1 MEKLRGLIH
10 EVAGQV
16 TDSEL
21 AVILTKFRIKKI
33 KKDQHLLRQ
42 GQVCREL
49 CFVKSGCF
57 KVIYPHANR
66 EINVWFAFEEMPITE
81 MQSFITQSPSQY
93 TIRALENAEVFA
105 IEYNDLQKLY
115 EEFSSFRFFGMR
127 IVERILAK
135 SIQRMTS
142 FQFETAEARYEK
154 LFANPNYLNRVPLK
168 DLASFL
174 GVTPNSLSRIRNS
187 AGK

>member
-1 MEKLRGLIH
+1 MEKLRALIH

-21 AVILTKFRIKKI
+21 AVILTKFRIKKV
-33 KKDQHLLRQ
+33 KKYKHLLRQ
-42 GQVCREL
+42 GQVCTDL

-57 KVIYPHANR
+57 KVIYPHADQ
-66 EINVWFAFEEMPITE
+66 EINVWFAFEGMPITE
-81 MQSFITQSPSQY
+81 MQSFITQSSSQY
-93 TIRALENAEVFA
+93 LIRALEDAEVYV
-105 IEYNDLQKLY
+105 IGYYDLQKLY

-127 IVERILAK
+127 VVERILAK
-135 SIQRMTS
+135 TIHRITS

-154 LFANPNYLNRVPLK
+154 LLNNPNYLNRVPLK

-174 GVTPNSLSRIRNS
+174 GITPNSLSRIRNS
-187 AGK
+187 TRK

>member
-1 MEKLRGLIH
+1 MEKLRAFIH

-21 AVILTKFRIKKI
+21 AVILTKFRIKRI
-33 KKDQHLLRQ
+33 KKYQYLLRK
-42 GQVCREL
+42 GQVCSEL

-57 KVIYPHANR
+57 KVIYPHADR
-66 EINVWFAFEEMPITE
+66 EVNVWFAFEEMPITE
-81 MQSFITQSPSQY
+81 MQSFVTQSPSQY

-105 IEYNDLQKLY
+105 IGYNDLQKLY

-127 IVERILAK
+127 IVERMLAK
-135 SIQRMTS
+135 SIRRMAS

-154 LFANPNYLNRVPLK
+154 LFDNPDYLNRIPLK

-174 GVTPNSLSRIRNS
+174 GITPNSLSRIRNNT
-187 AGK
+187 KR